1 MGSQAVCNRMALHL
15 LVMGLVASSVLATP
29 ILDRPNAE
37 SRRALDSIGGGH
49 LLRSLDSIGGANLLR
64 GLDSIGGAHLLRQ
77 VDSIGGGNLL
87 RSVDHVPRYH
97 KRGYDPLRGMIFG
110 VEKKNFDE
118 IDSGRFNNFFKKN
131 FDEIDSG
138 RFNNFVKKNFD
149 QIDSGR
155 LGFNS
160 FNKRVHL

>member
-1 MGSQAVCNRMALHL
+1 MGVSQAVCNRMALHL
-15 LVMGLVASSVLATP
+15 LVLSLVASSVLASP

-49 LLRSLDSIGGANLLR
+49 LLRS
-64 GLDSIGGAHLLRQ
+64 LDSIGGAHLLRQ

-118 IDSGRFNNFFKKN
+118 IDSGRFNNFVKKN
-131 FDEIDSG
+131 FDE
-138 RFNNFVKKNFD
+138 
-149 QIDSGR
+149 IDSGR

>member
-1 MGSQAVCNRMALHL
+1 MGVSQAVCNRMALHL
-15 LVMGLVASSVLATP
+15 LVLSLVASSVLATP

-37 SRRALDSIGGGH
+37 SQRA
-49 LLRSLDSIGGANLLR
+49 
-64 GLDSIGGAHLLRQ
+64 LDSIGGAHLLRQ

-118 IDSGRFNNFFKKN
+118 IDSGRFNNFVKKN

-138 RFNNFVKKNFD
+138 RFNNFVKKILTKSIVVVWVSIVLTNE
-149 QIDSGR
+149 ST
-155 LGFNS
+155 S
-160 FNKRVHL
+160 K